1 MLISFYREKKY
12 NKLKAFTLV
21 ELLIAVTIFTFISLI
36 CSIIA
41 LNLSSYNKLILAQ
54 KTVYDA
60 VDLSVGTMMR
70 EVQDGT
76 FYYASNTSPASATS
90 SIFRFIPKFATSTC
104 VEYKVAT
111 SSANNANITYSKG
124 FSQIVRTEYSI
135 PPPLPIG
142 TLLDLDKICTSY
154 IIPSTASSSFPI
166 TSRNVNITRFYA
178 TSTLS
183 SANIPVASVV
193 VDGVSQDAPYP
204 TFRLERSVSQRYSQ

>member
-76 FYYASNTSPASATS
+76 FYYASNPSPVSATS

-111 SSANNANITYSKG
+111 SSANNANITYSKA
-124 FSQIVRTEYSI
+124 FSQIVRTEYSTSTTD
-135 PPPLPIG
+135 G

-154 IIPSTASSSFPI
+154 ITSSTASPSFPI